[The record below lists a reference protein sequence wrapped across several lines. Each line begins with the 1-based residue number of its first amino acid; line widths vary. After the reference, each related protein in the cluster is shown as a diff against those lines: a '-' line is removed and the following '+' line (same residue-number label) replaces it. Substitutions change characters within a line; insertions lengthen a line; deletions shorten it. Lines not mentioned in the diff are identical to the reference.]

1 MKLKYSVEDQMAAV
15 KELAMVD
22 VTAMDVSGLAMLE
35 SVTAKKVGSIT
46 EYTIVI
52 GEGMNSMLDGVMGL
66 LGSESAGLDMRFGK
80 MTATYTVDSMGN
92 MKKIDMVF
100 SASMKN
106 RPFSLAKAKSS
117 WVCTAEVVQ
126 GFSQMTCLPASKA
139 CFAKG

>member
-1 MKLKYSVEDQMAAV
+1 MI
-15 KELAMVD
+15 D

-66 LGSESAGLDMRFGK
+66 FGSESAGLDMRFGK

-100 SASMKN
+100 SASMKMDMPMEGGQTVSMSAEYDYDMTMTVN
-106 RPFSLAKAKSS
+106 ATGKAVKITFPDFSGYL
-117 WVCTAEVVQ
+117 EMDP
-126 GFSQMTCLPASKA
+126 SQMAGA
-139 CFAKG
+139 AA